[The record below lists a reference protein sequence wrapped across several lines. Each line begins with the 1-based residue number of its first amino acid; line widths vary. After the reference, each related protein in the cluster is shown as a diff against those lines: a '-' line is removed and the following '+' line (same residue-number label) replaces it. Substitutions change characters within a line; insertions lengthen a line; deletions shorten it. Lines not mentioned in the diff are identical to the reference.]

1 MARLRRS
8 FNTDFKREAA
18 NLVLKE
24 GYSVGEASRSLDIGE
39 TALRRWIDQLE
50 GERLGVTPKA
60 KAFTDEQRRIQE
72 LEAQV
77 RRLEQEKSIL
87 KKATALLMSDE
98 MNRTR

>member
-1 MARLRRS
+1 MGRQRRS

-18 NLVLKE
+18 NLVVKE
-24 GYSVGEASRSLDIGE
+24 GYSVPEASRSLDVGE
-39 TALRRWIDQLE
+39 TALRRWIQQLE
-50 GERLGVTPKA
+50 DERLGVTPRA
-60 KAFTDEQRRIQE
+60 KAFTDEQKRIQE